1 MDYDIFNINEDGIG
15 KKYVLTTDEEEVN
28 VGDTVTL
35 VNSNCEFEFDNVTG
49 NFANN
54 LLYYFIVDLKILES
68 DLSDYEVSK
77 SNNGGK
83 YAFAE
88 AEVLKVHLKDY

>member
-1 MDYDIFNINEDGIG
+1 MNPSEIII
-15 KKYVLTTDEEEVN
+15 
-28 VGDTVTL
+28 
-35 VNSNCEFEFDNVTG
+35 
-49 NFANN
+49 
-54 LLYYFIVDLKILES
+54 LKSELH

-88 AEVLKVHLKDY
+88 AEVLKVHRKDY